1 MELTQLQW
9 QQVWQK
15 FTPVWWQ
22 INIWSASWNQIQ
34 NAWLPSNAAQVNIQN
49 WSWEIKQ
56 MHPSSPV
63 FVNWKQI
70 QNSSPVKYWD
80 TLSVWASNNVVLW
93 VHKWWENLN
102 AQQIWEH
109 LWNLN
114 FSWEQIADLTNK
126 IFNFAWN
133 KAIHK
138 QIFILIW
145 VLSILL
151 FWIIFSYFKLMW
163 VWDQIQKE
171 KKALDWKLTEINSQ
185 LSAAS
190 TILWK
195 DLVSWDLGDNSPSC
209 DPEVEW
215 CNPWWDNTN
224 SKDNLSL
231 TDQIKNL
238 KDSFNTL
245 KSNISKLKTEQQ
257 KAITEMKKVAANPKK
272 EIKKVSEEKI
282 DETKKIIEENQKNIQ
297 LMNTNFSKIVEELQA
312 GIKKS
317 NDFQKDFKD
326 NLKSLTEFQIQKNVL
341 KEENQIRDNK
351 IKEAQSD
358 IDKLWKKDDSIDV
371 EIKKL
376 QEEINSLE
384 LKIKNLK

>member
-34 NAWLPSNAAQVNIQN
+34 NTWLPSSAAQVNVQGWKAEIQ
-49 WSWEIKQ
+49 Q

-63 FVNWKQI
+63 FVNWEQVQK
-70 QNSSPVKYWD
+70 SSPVKYWD
-80 TLSVWASNNVVLW
+80 TISVWPSNNVVLW

-102 AQQIWEH
+102 AQQVWEH

-114 FSWEQIADLTNK
+114 FSWDQIADLTNK
-126 IFNFAWN
+126 IFNFNWN
-133 KAIHK
+133 QAIHK

-171 KKALDWKLTEINSQ
+171 KNALNKQISWINSQ
-185 LSAAS
+185 LEAAS
-190 TILWK
+190 SILWK
-195 DLVSWDLGDNSPSC
+195 DLISNDNTTSDCEPW
-209 DPEVEW
+209 VEW
-215 CNPWWDNTN
+215 CDTWNNN
-224 SKDNLSL
+224 SKTDLSL
-231 TDQIKNL
+231 FSQIQNL
-238 KDSFNTL
+238 KDNF
-245 KSNISKLKTEQQ
+245 SKLKNEQK
-257 KAITEMKKVAANPKK
+257 KAIEEMKKVVKNPK
-272 EIKKVSEEKI
+272 ETLTEADKKKQEESQK
-282 DETKKIIEENQKNIQ
+282 TIEENQKNIQ
-297 LMNTNFSKIVEELQA
+297 LMNTNFSKIVKNLEDWL
-312 GIKKS
+312 KKS
-317 NDFQKDFKD
+317 SAFQADFKD
-326 NLKSLTEFQIQKNVL
+326 NLKSLKDFWVQKNVL

-371 EIKKL
+371 EIKKI

-384 LKIKNLK
+384 IKIKNLK